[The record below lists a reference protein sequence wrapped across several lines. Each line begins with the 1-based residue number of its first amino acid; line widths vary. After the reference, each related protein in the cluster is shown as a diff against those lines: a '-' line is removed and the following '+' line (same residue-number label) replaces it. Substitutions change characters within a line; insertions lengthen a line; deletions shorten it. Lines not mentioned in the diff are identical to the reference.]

1 MSDFKD
7 AIEQIQSRLDIV
19 EVVSGYIPLKKA
31 GANFRAL
38 CPFHQEKTPS
48 FMVSPSKQIYHCFG
62 CGAGGDVI
70 SFVMEY
76 EKVEFM
82 EALKILA
89 QKTGIKIPLF
99 RKRDYIRRSTAANLI
114 YRINEMATSY
124 YNAILLGSNKAI
136 RAREYLRQR
145 GISAQTVATFK
156 LGFAPDLWDGLLKY
170 AQKNHINADALSKA
184 GLAIPGKEGTFY
196 DRFRNRIMFPIFGIN
211 SKTVGFGARVLDDS
225 MPKYINSPETDIY
238 IKGRHLYGL
247 NIAQHEIRKRDE
259 VVIVEGYLD
268 LIIPFQNGI
277 CNIVATLGT
286 ALTVE
291 QISLIKR
298 YTSNVVIIFDA
309 DEAGEAAS
317 LRSLDILVGEGL
329 NVKLASL
336 PKGFDPD
343 KYVRTKKAEGL
354 RSVIDS
360 AKGLFDYKMDILLS
374 KYSRNSTEAKAKIIS
389 EMLPTIKRVS
399 NAVLRS
405 DYIKRLSHNLSVDEK
420 AILIELKKVK
430 LDYTRTAP
438 VPAVEIKQETRAA
451 EKVIAALAMEDA
463 EIARRIRD
471 EFDIKDFKDMRV
483 KKIIEHSFALINEN
497 KQPTAARLIHYIGD
511 EKMSQFICHLLA
523 EVENIVD
530 REKTI
535 EDCIRWIKI
544 DNLRCRK
551 EKLAHQ
557 IKEAEKSGNDKEV
570 MVLVKEF
577 NNLRGVK
584 L

>member
-1 MSDFKD
+1 MNDFKST
-7 AIEQIQSRLDIV
+7 IEQVQSRLDIV
-19 EVVSGYIPLKKA
+19 EVVSGYMPLKKA

-48 FMVSPSKQIYHCFG
+48 FMVSSRKQIYHCFG

-89 QKTGIKIPLF
+89 QKTGIKLPLF
-99 RKRDYIRRSTAANLI
+99 RRADYIRRSTAANLL
-114 YRINEMATSY
+114 YRINEMAASY
-124 YNAILLGSNKAI
+124 YNAILVGSNRAAE
-136 RAREYLRQR
+136 AREYLRQR
-145 GISAQTVATFK
+145 GISAETVAAFK
-156 LGFAPDLWDGLLKY
+156 LGFAPQSWDGLLKY
-170 AQKNHINADALSKA
+170 AQKNHISPETLLKA
-184 GLAIPGKEGTFY
+184 GLVLPGKEGTFY
-196 DRFRNRIMFPIFGIN
+196 DRFRNRIIFPIFDIN

-225 MPKYINSPETDIY
+225 TPKYINSPETDIY
-238 IKGRHLYGL
+238 VKGRHLYGL
-247 NIAQHEIRKRDE
+247 NIAQNEIRKRNE
-259 VVIVEGYLD
+259 VIIVEGYLD
-268 LIIPFQNGI
+268 LIIPFQNGVG
-277 CNIVATLGT
+277 NVAATLGT

-298 YTSNVVIIFDA
+298 YTTNVVIIFDA

-329 NVKLASL
+329 NVKLVSL

-343 KYVRTKKAEGL
+343 KYVRAKKEEGF
-354 RSVIDS
+354 RSVVGS

-374 KYSRNSTEAKAKIIS
+374 RHGRDSAEAKAKIIS
-389 EMLPTIKRVS
+389 EMLPTIKRMD

-438 VPAVEIKQETRAA
+438 APTFEMKQEARAA
-451 EKVIAALAMEDA
+451 EKIIAALAMEDA
-463 EIARRIRD
+463 EIARRIRE
-471 EFDIKDFKDMRV
+471 EFDIEDFKDQRI
-483 KKIIEHSFALINEN
+483 KKIVERSFALIDGN

-535 EDCIRWIKI
+535 EDCIRWIKV
-544 DNLRCRK
+544 DNLRDKK
-551 EKLAHQ
+551 EELAYQ
-557 IKEAEKSGNDKEV
+557 IKEAEKLGNDKEV
-570 MVLVKEF
+570 MTLVKKF
-577 NNLRGVK
+577 NNLRGMK
-584 L
+584 N